1 MGESYPNCWWMDGK
15 EREKGEDQS
24 KLSLSWVLRKYIVH
38 QSKPYKHYRV
48 NIMNT
53 ANYMKAQHSLY
64 DETLDVH
71 VGKDLD
77 MKLQT

>member
-1 MGESYPNCWWMDGK
+1 
-15 EREKGEDQS
+15 
-24 KLSLSWVLRKYIVH
+24 
-38 QSKPYKHYRV
+38 
-48 NIMNT
+48 MNT

-77 MKLQT
+77 MKL